1 MFNLTSA
8 AAQQINV
15 ATELSEA
22 DGMALRIAARTEADG
37 SINYGM
43 GFDDAREGD
52 LQLELHAIPVVI
64 GPDSQP
70 LLESTVLDYVELEPG
85 EFNFIFID
93 ESSPTDTP
101 NPAPSSGCSNGSC
114 GRGGC
119 GGPRTSC

>member
-1 MFNLTSA
+1 MFNLTPA

-22 DGMALRIAARTEADG
+22 DGMALRIAARTESDG

-85 EFNFIFID
+85 AFNFIFID
-93 ESSPTDTP
+93 QSSATDTP
-101 NPAPSSGCSNGSC
+101 NPTPTSGCSNGSC
-114 GRGGC
+114 GGGSC
-119 GGPRTSC
+119 GGARTSC